1 MTRKRRSFTAD
12 FKARV
17 ALEAIKNQHTLQE
30 IASRFEVHPNQVAQ
44 WKRQALESLP
54 EVFSTSRVL
63 ELKADE
69 ELRDQL
75 YQQIGRLQVELEWLK
90 KSRGSRVEHP
100 AELDRACS
108 SLVVDFQPMRP
119 CGNESVDLVLP
130 SEGGKR
136 GESGVYAPA
145 G

>member
-30 IASRFEVHPNQVAQ
+30 IAARFEVHPNQVAQ

-90 KSRGSRVEHP
+90 KKSG
-100 AELDRACS
+100 LS
-108 SLVVDFQPMRP
+108 S
-119 CGNESVDLVLP
+119 
-130 SEGGKR
+130 
-136 GESGVYAPA
+136 
-145 G
+145 

>member
-75 YQQIGRLQVELEWLK
+75 YQQIGRLQVE
-90 KSRGSRVEHP
+90 HP

>member
-1 MTRKRRSFTAD
+1 MTRKRRSFRSE

-54 EVFSTSRVL
+54 EAFSKSRVL
-63 ELKADE
+63 EQKSDE
-69 ELRDQL
+69 ELRDRL

-90 KSRGSRVEHP
+90 K
-100 AELDRACS
+100 
-108 SLVVDFQPMRP
+108 
-119 CGNESVDLVLP
+119 
-130 SEGGKR
+130 K
-136 GESGVYAPA
+136 SGVSS
-145 G
+145 

>member
-30 IASRFEVHPNQVAQ
+30 IASRFEVHPNQVVH
-44 WKRQALESLP
+44 WKRQALEALP
-54 EVFSTSRVL
+54 GVFSKGRVL
-63 ELKADE
+63 EQKADE

-90 KSRGSRVEHP
+90 KKSG
-100 AELDRACS
+100 LS
-108 SLVVDFQPMRP
+108 S
-119 CGNESVDLVLP
+119 
-130 SEGGKR
+130 
-136 GESGVYAPA
+136 
-145 G
+145 

>member
-1 MTRKRRSFTAD
+1 MTRKRRSFTAE

-30 IASRFEVHPNQVAQ
+30 IASRFEVHPNQVVH

-54 EVFSTSRVL
+54 GVFSKGRVL
-63 ELKADE
+63 DQKADE

-90 KSRGSRVEHP
+90 KSRDFRVEDTT
-100 AELDRACS
+100 ELDRADS
-108 SLVVDFQPMRP
+108 
-119 CGNESVDLVLP
+119 
-130 SEGGKR
+130 
-136 GESGVYAPA
+136 
-145 G
+145 